1 MDYTKYYSERIEKL
15 VAELPSQSLTI
26 LKSAEAK
33 IRSNDTEYTY
43 RQNSDFYYLTGLEET
58 DLYLVIKKNASQS
71 ESILFCKES
80 DVTEIQWV
88 GPRLGIEGMKQT
100 KQFNHVFSI
109 DLLENKMLELL
120 QGTEQV
126 YFDFGE
132 MASWHKKLMGWLKT
146 VKSKN
151 RKGIASPD
159 TLKDS
164 RKILHEMRLIKHPEE
179 IALLQKAADI
189 SCQAHIR
196 AMKKMK
202 PGMMEYALEAE
213 YIHEFFAQGARS
225 PAYNSIVGSGENACI
240 LHYVNNNKILL
251 DKELVLIDA
260 ACEYQYYCADI
271 TRTFPIN
278 GQFTAPQQAIY
289 ELVLASQ
296 QAAIE
301 MIKPGVEFSAIQG
314 KVLEVMIQGLLDLNI
329 LKGDKKQIIDNQ
341 LYQPFYMH
349 NSGHWLGID
358 VHDCG
363 DYKINNQSRK
373 LAPGMV
379 LTVEPGLY
387 FSSFLLKN
395 TALDPKWLGIGVRI
409 EDDILV
415 TELGHHNLTEAA
427 PKTVADLHYMMGQ

>member
-1 MDYTKYYSERIEKL
+1 MDYTKHYSERIEKL
-15 VAELPSQSLTI
+15 VAALPSQSLYI
-26 LKSAEAK
+26 LKSADAK
-33 IRSNDTEYTY
+33 IRSNDTEYAY

-58 DLYLVIKKNASQS
+58 DLYLVIKKTTTQS

-80 DVTEIQWV
+80 DIAEIQWV

-100 KQFNHVFSI
+100 KQFNQVFSI
-109 DLLENKMLELL
+109 DLVEKKMPELL
-120 QGTEQV
+120 EGIEQV
-126 YFDFGE
+126 YIDFSE
-132 MASWHKKLMGWLKT
+132 MPSWHKKLMGWLKI

-151 RKGIASPD
+151 RKGILTPD

-164 RKILHEMRLIKHPEE
+164 RKILHEMRLIKQPEE
-179 IALLQKAADI
+179 IVLLQKAADI

-196 AMKKMK
+196 VMKKMK

-213 YIHEFFAQGARS
+213 YIHEFFSQGARS

-240 LHYVNNNKILL
+240 LHYVNNNKILF

-271 TRTFPIN
+271 TRTYPVN
-278 GQFTAPQQAIY
+278 GVFSSAQQAIY

-296 QAAIE
+296 QAAIDI
-301 MIKPGVEFSAIQG
+301 IKPGIEFSAIQA
-314 KVLEVMIQGLLDLNI
+314 KVLDIMVQGLLDLNI
-329 LKGDKKQIIDNQ
+329 LKGNKKDLIEAQH
-341 LYQPFYMH
+341 YQPFYMH

-363 DYKINNQSRK
+363 EYKINNQSRK

-387 FSSFLLKN
+387 FSSLLLKN
-395 TALDPKWLGIGVRI
+395 TSLDPKWLGIGVRI

-415 TELGHHNLTEAA
+415 TELGHHNLTKAA
-427 PKTVADLHYMMGQ
+427 PKTVADIHYMMSQ